1 MSIGQALDQGVALA
15 LQGDHVGAAGYF
27 RGVLA
32 HEPTNFEAMSRLGS
46 CLFDM
51 GYLFEA
57 IYWFWRAMKKNPKSP
72 MANTNYGTVLGEV
85 GHPEEAIPYLT
96 KAAALAHKMK
106 DASPDMLGLVYNN
119 LGNAL
124 ERIGQYKEAIGALRK
139 CMTYRPDDPFP
150 HSNLGICLRKMGLY
164 AEAIAELD
172 RAEALEGQPRAESIS
187 RINTSD
193 LRYNRGLCKLI
204 TGNLK
209 DGFEDYEYRLTSS
222 ENKQPNFGMP
232 AEKKWCF
239 DDLNGKTIVVWCEQG
254 FGDTIQ
260 FARFLPALVAL
271 GARVQVVA
279 QTSLR
284 NYITIP
290 GVEVLPGGTKLE
302 GYDYW
307 VALMSLPLMFGVTSE
322 EQIPEPYFPD
332 IPEARLDAAA
342 KWLDTLHTGLDGTT
356 KKLVGVCWSG
366 NFKHKNDSHRSVPFK
381 LFSHLFSAPGY
392 VFISLQQVRPED
404 VDVVDAIGDKLI
416 HPKITDW
423 HDTAAL
429 TVLLDKVISVDTA
442 VAHLA
447 GSLGTPTWTLI
458 PDFCTDW
465 RWGLKRTDTPWYP
478 SMTLF
483 RQDGPSWSK
492 CVSRVRSQLEGEAV
506 QAP

>member
-1 MSIGQALDQGVALA
+1 MAHQ
-15 LQGDHVGAAGYF
+15 LQGDYVGAVGYF
-27 RGVLA
+27 RGVLV
-32 HEPTNFEAMSRLGS
+32 HEPENGEAMARLGS

-57 IYWFWRAMKKNPKSP
+57 LYWFWRCVKKNPKSP
-72 MANTNYGTVLGEV
+72 MVNTNYGIALGAL
-85 GHPEEAIPYLT
+85 GHHEEAIPYLT
-96 KAAALAHKMK
+96 KAAALGHKLK

-119 LGNAL
+119 LGNAF
-124 ERIGQYKEAIGALRK
+124 ERMGQMKEAVGALRR
-139 CMTYRPDDPFP
+139 CLQYRPNDPFP
-150 HSNLGICLRKMGLY
+150 HSNLGICLRKSNLY
-164 AEAIAELD
+164 Q
-172 RAEALEGQPRAESIS
+172 EALDELNTAERLEGEPRPESMS
-187 RINTSD
+187 RVNIHD
-193 LRYNRGLCKLI
+193 LHYNRGLCKLI
-204 TGNLK
+204 MGDLK
-209 DGFEDYEYRLTSS
+209 GGFEDYESRLLTT
-222 ENKQPNFGMP
+222 ENKQPNFGLP

-254 FGDTIQ
+254 FGDTMQ

-271 GARVQVVA
+271 GARVQIVA

-302 GYDYW
+302 DYDYW
-307 VALMSLPLMFGVTSE
+307 VALMSLPLMFGVTRE
-322 EQIPEPYFPD
+322 DEIPEPYFPD

-342 KWLDTLHTGLDGTT
+342 KWLDTLRVGPDGQ
-356 KKLVGVCWSG
+356 KKTLVGVCWSG
-366 NFKHKNDSHRSVPFK
+366 NFRHKNDAQRSIPFK
-381 LFSHLFSAPGY
+381 EMSRLFNVPGH

-404 VDVVDAIGDKLI
+404 VAAVDAIGDKLL
-416 HPKITDW
+416 HPKIKDW

-429 TVLLDKVISVDTA
+429 TVLLDKVITVDTA

-465 RWGLKRTDTPWYP
+465 RWGLPPRESTPWYP
-478 SMTLF
+478 SMTLW
-483 RQDGPSWSK
+483 RQDGQNWNK
-492 CVSRVRSQLEGEAV
+492 CVSRVRSQLEGEAA